1 MKVRDGVNLFLD
13 FNYSA
18 AISFDYDDVMEDNP
32 SCKEYIHSIRLINKI
47 PLRVSVNLHDTNII
61 MPNRITFSR
70 NKIFDY
76 GINIGIIWYNS
87 SDDKCGIDMTHEA
100 QKWLED
106 NDTGFLD
113 LDEHKMLMLK
123 TYLEMI

>member
-1 MKVRDGVNLFLD
+1 MKVKDGINLFLD

-18 AISFDYDDVMEDNP
+18 AIGFDYDDVMEDNP
-32 SCKEYIHSIRLINKI
+32 SCKEYIHSIKLINKI
-47 PLRVSVNLHDTNII
+47 PLQVSVNLTGTNII
-61 MPNRITFSR
+61 MPERITFAR

-76 GINIGIIWYNS
+76 GINIGIIWYKS
-87 SDDKCGIDMTHEA
+87 SNDNCGIDLTYA
-100 QKWLED
+100 TQKWLED
-106 NDTGFLD
+106 NDIHFED